1 MSPICL
7 TAYYY
12 KSFNTFDNTFVFN
25 IFFYQLLLW
34 ILFMGFMKKKK
45 RFVKGNKALFLR
57 REDSQLG
64 LS

>member
-45 RFVKGNKALFLR
+45 KKKDLLKEIRLY
-57 REDSQLG
+57 S
-64 LS
+64 